1 MINNQNE
8 YKAYYKEKKEI
19 VRTVITEVNLIL
31 SNTSVFDKIFN
42 WKDVRNKIDNVKYK
56 LNEE

>member
-56 LNEE
+56 LNGE